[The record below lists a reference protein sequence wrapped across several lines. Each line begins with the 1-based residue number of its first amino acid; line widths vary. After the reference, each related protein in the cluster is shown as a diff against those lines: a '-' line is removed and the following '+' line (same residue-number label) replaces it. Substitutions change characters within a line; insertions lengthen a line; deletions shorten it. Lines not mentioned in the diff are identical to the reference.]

1 MQRNSSYSRKA
12 QCTLPMSISSTH
24 TPPTN
29 AMSITSPNV
38 LTSLTLPMF
47 ITPPPNAHYITLPLQ
62 YPFNHHLQRTNAHHI
77 IPPPNAIIYRTSQFH
92 HPTLS
97 IPSHHPTLSMPITSP
112 HQCPLHHSTSNTIT
126 LPHFP
131 IDARYDT
138 PLLVPIPSPH
148 CLLHHLPMLI
158 TSLHPPNAITSPY
171 LLMPL
176 HHYTL
181 PVPYYITTPINA
193 HYITPPQWPLHR
205 FPIPLHVHHPPSQ
218 CPLHHPILPMPI
230 TSLHPRNAH
239 YIIHLPPHLPMP
251 FHKNLP
257 MPPTHSMSI
266 TPPKHNAANINVI
279 KQREF
284 LKIGLALYMYMYM

>member
-1 MQRNSSYSRKA
+1 MNQTFLCLIAGTCKETALTVERPNAHS
-12 QCTLPMSISSTH
+12 QCPFHQPTPHLPMQCPLH
-24 TPPTN
+24 LQ
-29 AMSITSPNV
+29 MS
-38 LTSLTLPMF
+38 LHHTLPMF

-62 YPFNHHLQRTNAHHI
+62 YPLNHHLQRTNAHHI
-77 IPPPNAIIYRTSQFH
+77 TPPPNAIIYRTSQFH

-97 IPSHHPTLSMPITSP
+97 IPITSPHPLNTITLPHLSMPITSP
-112 HQCPLHHSTSNTIT
+112 HQCPLHHPTSNTIT

-138 PLLVPIPSPH
+138 PLLVPIASPH

-218 CPLHHPILPMPI
+218 CPLHHPTLPMFIASPYP
-230 TSLHPRNAH
+230 SNAN
-239 YIIHLPPHLPMP
+239 Y
-251 FHKNLP
+251 
-257 MPPTHSMSI
+257 I
-266 TPPKHNAANINVI
+266 TPPS
-279 KQREF
+279 
-284 LKIGLALYMYMYM
+284 